1 MALLEVRNI
10 TVTFG
15 GVVAVN
21 DVSFDAEGGRI
32 TGLIGPNG
40 AGKTTLFNVI
50 TGLQRAVRGQVLL
63 DGEEISNLAP
73 YQRAR
78 RGMARTFQ
86 RLELFGTLTVREN
99 VEVAASIARRWVRE
113 PDAPG
118 PVAERLIERVGLT
131 AVADV
136 RADALP
142 TGQGRL
148 VELARSL
155 ATQPRLLLLDEPAS
169 GQSTTETEHFADVLR
184 DLSAEGMA
192 VVLVEHDMTL
202 VMNVCEYIHVID
214 FGSTLAA
221 GNPDQVRA
229 DPAVLAAYL
238 GSEWQTGAIA

>member
-1 MALLEVRNI
+1 MALLEIRGV
-10 TVTFG
+10 TVNFG
-15 GVVAVN
+15 GLVAVN
-21 DVSFDAEGGRI
+21 DVSLDAEAGRV

-50 TGLQRAVRGQVLL
+50 TGLQRAAHGHVLL
-63 DGEEISNLAP
+63 GGEDITNVAP

-99 VEVAASIARRWVRE
+99 VEVAASIASRWVHDSE
-113 PDAPG
+113 VPSAL
-118 PVAERLIERVGLT
+118 AARLIDRVGLS

-136 RADALP
+136 RTDALP

-155 ATQPRLLLLDEPAS
+155 ATRPRLLLLDEPAA
-169 GQSTTETEHFADVLR
+169 GQSTSETDYFADVLR
-184 DLSAEGMA
+184 DLSAEGMG
-192 VVLVEHDMTL
+192 VVLVEHDMGL
-202 VMNVCEYIHVID
+202 VMNVCQYIHVLD
-214 FGSTLAA
+214 FGRTLVA
-221 GNPDQVRA
+221 GTPEQVRN

-238 GSEWQTGAIA
+238 GSEWQTGAVT